1 MVDFNK
7 KLKVDR
13 INLFC
18 DVVTKMANG
27 TPAEGYAIGE
37 AIYQLPENLQ
47 QYLISEVPDSILR
60 REYSR
65 RELHKGDNIVLEGAD
80 MIAEAYKEEVFNA
93 DKVRAIK
100 DTISEV
106 YKDEVFNT
114 DKEEALK
121 DLLGIKSKFPD
132 ILDVIE
138 EVLKCFP
145 GWYTLDDIYDM
156 LYKKDLGL

>member
-18 DVVTKMANG
+18 DVVTKMAHG
-27 TPAEGYAIGE
+27 TPAEGYAIGD
-37 AIYQLPENLQ
+37 AIKQLPENLQ

-65 RELHKGDNIVLEGAD
+65 RELHKGEGAVFEGAD
-80 MIAEAYKEEVFNA
+80 TVAEVYKEEVFNA
-93 DKVRAIK
+93 NRA
-100 DTISEV
+100 
-106 YKDEVFNT
+106 
-114 DKEEALK
+114 EAVK

-132 ILDVIE
+132 ILDVIS

-145 GWYTLDDIYDM
+145 ERYTLDDIFDM

>member
-18 DVVTKMANG
+18 DVVTKMAHG
-27 TPAEGYAIGE
+27 TPAEGYAIGD
-37 AIYQLPENLQ
+37 AIKKLPENLQ

-65 RELHKGDNIVLEGAD
+65 RELHKGEGAVFEGAD
-80 MIAEAYKEEVFNA
+80 TVAEVYKEEVFNA
-93 DKVRAIK
+93 NKA
-100 DTISEV
+100 
-106 YKDEVFNT
+106 
-114 DKEEALK
+114 EAMK

-145 GWYTLDDIYDM
+145 ERYTLEDIYDM

>member
-18 DVVTKMANG
+18 DVVTKMAHG
-27 TPAEGYAIGE
+27 TPAEGYAIGD
-37 AIYQLPENLQ
+37 AIKQLPENLQ
-47 QYLISEVPDSILR
+47 QYLISEVPDSVLR

-65 RELHKGDNIVLEGAD
+65 RELHKGDNVVFEGAD
-80 MIAEAYKEEVFNA
+80 TVAEVYKEEVFNA
-93 DKVRAIK
+93 NKA
-100 DTISEV
+100 
-106 YKDEVFNT
+106 
-114 DKEEALK
+114 EAVK

-132 ILDVIE
+132 MLDVIA

-145 GWYTLDDIYDM
+145 ERHTLDDIFDM

>member
-7 KLKVDR
+7 KLKIDH

-27 TPAEGYAIGE
+27 TPAEGYAIGD
-37 AIYQLPENLQ
+37 AIKQLPENLQ
-47 QYLISEVPDSILR
+47 QYLISEVPDTIIR

-65 RELHKGDNIVLEGAD
+65 RDLRKGDNVVFEGAD
-80 MIAEAYKEEVFNA
+80 VITEVYKEEVFNA
-93 DKVRAIK
+93 DKAAAI
-100 DTISEV
+100 
-106 YKDEVFNT
+106 
-114 DKEEALK
+114 K
-121 DLLGIKSKFPD
+121 DLLGIKSRFPD
-132 ILDVIE
+132 ILDVLS

-145 GWYTLDDIYDM
+145 ERYTLDDIYDM

>member
-18 DVVTKMANG
+18 DVVMKMANG
-27 TPAEGYAIGE
+27 TPAEGYAIGD
-37 AIYQLPENLQ
+37 AIKQLPDNLQ
-47 QYLISEVPDSILR
+47 QFLISEVPDVILR

-65 RELHKGDNIVLEGAD
+65 RELHKDDGVVFEGAD
-80 MIAEAYKEEVFNA
+80 TIAEVYKEEVFNA
-93 DKVRAIK
+93 NRA
-100 DTISEV
+100 
-106 YKDEVFNT
+106 
-114 DKEEALK
+114 EAVK
-121 DLLGIKSKFPD
+121 DLLGIKSQFPD
-132 ILDVIE
+132 ILDVIS

-145 GWYTLDDIYDM
+145 ERYTLDDIYDM

>member
-1 MVDFNK
+1 MVDFK
-7 KLKVDR
+7 EKLKTDR
-13 INLFC
+13 IKLFC

-47 QYLISEVPDSILR
+47 QYLKSEVPDVILR

-65 RELHKGDNIVLEGAD
+65 RELHKGEGAVFEGAD
-80 MIAEAYKEEVFNA
+80 TVAEVYKEEVFNA
-93 DKVRAIK
+93 NRA
-100 DTISEV
+100 
-106 YKDEVFNT
+106 
-114 DKEEALK
+114 EAMK
-121 DLLGIKSKFPD
+121 DLLGIKSRFPD
-132 ILDVIE
+132 ILDVIA

-145 GWYTLDDIYDM
+145 ERYTLDDIYDM

>member
-18 DVVTKMANG
+18 DVVTKMAHG
-27 TPAEGYAIGE
+27 TPAEGYAIGD
-37 AIYQLPENLQ
+37 AIKQLPDNLQ
-47 QYLISEVPDSILR
+47 QFLISEVPDVILR

-65 RELHKGDNIVLEGAD
+65 RELHKGDGAVFEGAD
-80 MIAEAYKEEVFNA
+80 TVAEVYKEEVFNA
-93 DKVRAIK
+93 NKA
-100 DTISEV
+100 
-106 YKDEVFNT
+106 
-114 DKEEALK
+114 EAVK

-132 ILDVIE
+132 VLDVIA

-145 GWYTLDDIYDM
+145 ERYTLDDIYDM

>member
-18 DVVTKMANG
+18 DVVTKMAHG
-27 TPAEGYAIGE
+27 TPAEGYAIGD
-37 AIYQLPENLQ
+37 AIKQLPENLQ
-47 QYLISEVPDSILR
+47 QYLISEVPDVILR

-65 RELHKGDNIVLEGAD
+65 RELHKGEGAVFEGAD
-80 MIAEAYKEEVFNA
+80 TVAEVYKEEVFNA
-93 DKVRAIK
+93 NKA
-100 DTISEV
+100 
-106 YKDEVFNT
+106 
-114 DKEEALK
+114 EALK

-138 EVLKCFP
+138 EVMKCFP
-145 GWYTLDDIYDM
+145 ERYTLDDIYDM

>member
-18 DVVTKMANG
+18 DVVTKMAHG
-27 TPAEGYAIGE
+27 TPAEGYAIGD
-37 AIYQLPENLQ
+37 AIKQLPENLQ
-47 QYLISEVPDSILR
+47 QYLISEVPDSVLR

-65 RELHKGDNIVLEGAD
+65 RELHKGEGAVFEGAD
-80 MIAEAYKEEVFNA
+80 TVAEVYKEEVFNA
-93 DKVRAIK
+93 NKA
-100 DTISEV
+100 
-106 YKDEVFNT
+106 
-114 DKEEALK
+114 EALK
-121 DLLGIKSKFPD
+121 DLLGIKSRFPD

-145 GWYTLDDIYDM
+145 ERFTLDDIYDM

>member
-18 DVVTKMANG
+18 DVVTKMAHG
-27 TPAEGYAIGE
+27 TPAEGYAIGD
-37 AIYQLPENLQ
+37 AIKQLPENLQ
-47 QYLISEVPDSILR
+47 QYLISEVPDTILR

-65 RELHKGDNIVLEGAD
+65 RELHNGDNVVFEGAD
-80 MIAEAYKEEVFNA
+80 TISEVYKEEVFNA
-93 DKVRAIK
+93 NKA
-100 DTISEV
+100 
-106 YKDEVFNT
+106 
-114 DKEEALK
+114 EALK

-132 ILDVIE
+132 ILDVLS

-145 GWYTLDDIYDM
+145 ERYTLEDIDDM
-156 LYKKDLGL
+156 LYKNDLGL

>member
-7 KLKVDR
+7 KLKIDR

-27 TPAEGYAIGE
+27 TPAEGYAIGD
-37 AIYQLPENLQ
+37 AIKQLPENLQ
-47 QYLISEVPDSILR
+47 QYLISEVPDVILR

-65 RELHKGDNIVLEGAD
+65 RELHIGDNVVFEGAD
-80 MIAEAYKEEVFNA
+80 TVAEVYKEEVFNA
-93 DKVRAIK
+93 NRA
-100 DTISEV
+100 
-106 YKDEVFNT
+106 
-114 DKEEALK
+114 EALK
-121 DLLGIKSKFPD
+121 DLLGIKSQFPD

-145 GWYTLDDIYDM
+145 ERYTLDDIYDM

>member
-27 TPAEGYAIGE
+27 TPAEGYAIGD
-37 AIYQLPENLQ
+37 AIKRLPENLQ
-47 QYLISEVPDSILR
+47 QYLISEVPDVVVR
-60 REYSR
+60 REYIR
-65 RELHKGDNIVLEGAD
+65 RDLHRGECLVFEGAD
-80 MIAEAYKEEVFNA
+80 AITEVYREEVYNA
-93 DKVRAIK
+93 DRAGAI
-100 DTISEV
+100 
-106 YKDEVFNT
+106 
-114 DKEEALK
+114 K
-121 DLLGIKSKFPD
+121 DLLGIKSAFPD

-145 GWYTLDDIYDM
+145 ERYTLDDIYDM

>member
-7 KLKVDR
+7 KLKIDR
-13 INLFC
+13 IKLFC
-18 DVVTKMANG
+18 DVVTKMAHG
-27 TPAEGYAIGE
+27 TPAEGYTIGE

-65 RELHKGDNIVLEGAD
+65 RELHKGDSVVFEGAD
-80 MIAEAYKEEVFNA
+80 TVAEVYKEEVFNA
-93 DKVRAIK
+93 NRA
-100 DTISEV
+100 
-106 YKDEVFNT
+106 
-114 DKEEALK
+114 EALK

-132 ILDVIE
+132 ILDVIA

-145 GWYTLDDIYDM
+145 ERYTLDDIYDM

>member
-18 DVVTKMANG
+18 DVVTKMAHG
-27 TPAEGYAIGE
+27 TPAEGYTIGE
-37 AIYQLPENLQ
+37 AIWKLPENLQ
-47 QYLISEVPDSILR
+47 QYLISEVPDTILR

-65 RELHKGDNIVLEGAD
+65 RELHKGEGAVFEGAD
-80 MIAEAYKEEVFNA
+80 TVAEVYKEEVFNA
-93 DKVRAIK
+93 NKA
-100 DTISEV
+100 
-106 YKDEVFNT
+106 
-114 DKEEALK
+114 EAMK
-121 DLLGIKSKFPD
+121 DLLGIKSQFPD
-132 ILDVIE
+132 ILDVIA

-145 GWYTLDDIYDM
+145 ERYTLEDIYDM

>member
-18 DVVTKMANG
+18 DVVTKMAHD
-27 TPAEGYAIGE
+27 TPAEGYTIGE
-37 AIYQLPENLQ
+37 AIWKLPENLQ
-47 QYLISEVPDSILR
+47 QYLISEVPDTILR

-65 RELHKGDNIVLEGAD
+65 RELHKGDNVVFEGAD
-80 MIAEAYKEEVFNA
+80 VITEVYKEEVFNA
-93 DKVRAIK
+93 DKAGAI
-100 DTISEV
+100 
-106 YKDEVFNT
+106 
-114 DKEEALK
+114 K
-121 DLLGIKSKFPD
+121 DLLGIKSAFPD
-132 ILDVIE
+132 ILDVIA

-145 GWYTLDDIYDM
+145 ERFTIDDIYDM

>member
-18 DVVTKMANG
+18 DVVTKMAHG
-27 TPAEGYAIGE
+27 TPAEGYAIGD
-37 AIYQLPENLQ
+37 AIKQLPENLQ
-47 QYLISEVPDSILR
+47 QYLISEVPDVILR

-65 RELHKGDNIVLEGAD
+65 RELHKGDNVVFEGEVE
-80 MIAEAYKEEVFNA
+80 IA
-93 DKVRAIK
+93 
-100 DTISEV
+100 EV
-106 YKDEVFNT
+106 YKDEVFNAN
-114 DKEEALK
+114 KAESLK

-132 ILDVIE
+132 VLDVIA

-145 GWYTLDDIYDM
+145 ERYTLDDIYDM

>member
-7 KLKVDR
+7 KLKIDR

-27 TPAEGYAIGE
+27 TPAEGYAIGD
-37 AIYQLPENLQ
+37 AIKQLPENLQ
-47 QYLISEVPDSILR
+47 QFLISEVPDVILR

-65 RELHKGDNIVLEGAD
+65 RELHKGEGAVFEGAD
-80 MIAEAYKEEVFNA
+80 TVAEVYKEEVFNA
-93 DKVRAIK
+93 DKEGAI
-100 DTISEV
+100 
-106 YKDEVFNT
+106 
-114 DKEEALK
+114 K
-121 DLLGIKSKFPD
+121 DLLGIKSQFPD

-138 EVLKCFP
+138 ELLKCFP
-145 GWYTLDDIYDM
+145 ERYTLDDIYDM

>member
-27 TPAEGYAIGE
+27 TPAEGYTIGE

-65 RELHKGDNIVLEGAD
+65 RELHKGEGAVFEGAD
-80 MIAEAYKEEVFNA
+80 TVAEVYKEEVFNA
-93 DKVRAIK
+93 NRA
-100 DTISEV
+100 
-106 YKDEVFNT
+106 
-114 DKEEALK
+114 EAMK
-121 DLLGIKSKFPD
+121 DLLGIKSRFPD
-132 ILDVIE
+132 ILDVIA

-145 GWYTLDDIYDM
+145 ERYTLDDIYDM

>member
-18 DVVTKMANG
+18 DVVTKMAHG
-27 TPAEGYAIGE
+27 TPAEGYAIGD
-37 AIYQLPENLQ
+37 AIKQLPENLQ

-65 RELHKGDNIVLEGAD
+65 RELHKGEGAVFEGAD
-80 MIAEAYKEEVFNA
+80 TVAEVYKEEVFNA
-93 DKVRAIK
+93 NKA
-100 DTISEV
+100 
-106 YKDEVFNT
+106 
-114 DKEEALK
+114 EAVK
-121 DLLGIKSKFPD
+121 DLLGIKSQFPD
-132 ILDVIE
+132 ILDVIA

-145 GWYTLDDIYDM
+145 ERYTLDDIYDM